1 MKTKRQKARSQTVV
15 ASVPKLEWSTQAVM
29 TCPETLTRQVN
40 RSVSLKQ
47 LARCMLTGR
56 TGLTDQERNLLE
68 LPTRLGG
75 LGILNPVKNAAT
87 RAV

>member
-1 MKTKRQKARSQTVV
+1 MRTVPDV
-15 ASVPKLEWSTQAVM
+15 SELFQPLEDAIRHKLLPA
-29 TCPETLTRQVN
+29 
-40 RSVSLKQ
+40 
-47 LARCMLTGR
+47 LTGR

-87 RAV
+87 QYDSSI

>member
-15 ASVPKLEWSTQAVM
+15 ASVPKLEWPTQAVM

-47 LARCMLTGR
+47 LARCMLAVETC
-56 TGLTDQERNLLE
+56 T
-68 LPTRLGG
+68 
-75 LGILNPVKNAAT
+75 IA
-87 RAV
+87 RAMLAHKKFSAK